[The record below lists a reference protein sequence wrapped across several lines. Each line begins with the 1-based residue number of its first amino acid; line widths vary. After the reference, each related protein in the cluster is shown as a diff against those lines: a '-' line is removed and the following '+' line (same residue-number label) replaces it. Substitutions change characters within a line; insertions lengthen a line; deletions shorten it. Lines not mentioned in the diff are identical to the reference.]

1 MVKNQGKNSVD
12 KEVQKIVRNGKPT
25 GSVVKETIAVSVTIS
40 ISVQNRHSRIR
51 LRGLL
56 RGRLR
61 EMHREHEVL
70 EVEAQVEE
78 CLDCRARMRL
88 LKYDDLWWVSWSM
101 PLSSIRMLK
110 LYPSH
115 VEVTFCNHHFGLWV
129 LVFLYTLM
137 RWYVSHDPDCFPKCH
152 HILHVCDD
160 DGSV

>member
-12 KEVQKIVRNGKPT
+12 KEVQKIVGNGKPT
-25 GSVVKETIAVSVTIS
+25 GIVVKEAIAVSVTIS

-61 EMHREHEVL
+61 EMYREHEVL
-70 EVEAQVEE
+70 EVEAPVEE

-88 LKYDDLWWVSWSM
+88 LKYDDPWWVSWSM

-110 LYPSH
+110 LYLSH

-129 LVFLYTLM
+129 LVFCT
-137 RWYVSHDPDCFPKCH
+137 R
-152 HILHVCDD
+152 
-160 DGSV
+160 